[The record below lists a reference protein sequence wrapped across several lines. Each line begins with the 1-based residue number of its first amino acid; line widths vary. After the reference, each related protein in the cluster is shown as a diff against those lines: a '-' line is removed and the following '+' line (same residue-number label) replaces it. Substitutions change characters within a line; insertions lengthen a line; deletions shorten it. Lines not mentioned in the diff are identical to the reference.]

1 MSNNAGSSC
10 NNDGSSNNS
19 SSGGARVATDP
30 KKSFSLHCCCVIVD
44 ITPVSQPVARLTSAT
59 TASGRDV
66 AAAGAAGGGAA
77 GGASSSGL
85 GLSEN
90 VSQLASQLFRFGSKK
105 RSGVCICNAHL
116 HHGSLD
122 RLLQQQQEQQQ
133 QQQQPQ
139 QQQQQQ
145 QASGE
150 RSISWLVDGGGAGA
164 LLNAASSDESD
175 DKKQQQLKQQQ
186 QLLADETPPR
196 PPAAKSK
203 PKHSVKEEFERG
215 VEVEKFYHQINGDI
229 FEITRRVRAKHE
241 ESIKRKG
248 SVRLTEPHYVRVPPQ
263 LPPRRQKSAEE
274 VAMPKSALRQTEQ
287 LEWFD
292 RKAQQRHSARSAE
305 GGQVREETM
314 EWLRLQ
320 KRDRDRDRETPAR
333 TASGPSEI
341 TVLKDELPDWLLEHL
356 PRRAEIG
363 AADKPV
369 SSAYAKAL
377 AELLKKPLSRQSSG
391 PCEVSLLKTDIMDWL
406 TKMQSTGSAQSKATR
421 RGQHRSK
428 GGSIRSNSQE
438 EQSTEHAALQRK
450 RHSLGHSEEE
460 EQQQKQQQQ
469 QQKQQQQLPR
479 LDWIAYPLHTAT
491 AAATTT
497 VPSGYDVPVR
507 REERARERRLRHSAS
522 EVVSTATT
530 TPQLERLERLYAKP
544 HKERYQYVPKDTSA
558 STHHKSKRERS
569 RRHQTQRSATVTEM
583 SLPRAANPCK
593 AKRKSSSAERA
604 PRSRSPSPCTD
615 PACPL
620 LPVCTDPHCRYLE
633 CRRRRCLTSSASS
646 VNLARHQQ
654 LAQVQLHAVP
664 AHLINDSAATTPTTT
679 ATPPPTTAA
688 IDVAAA
694 TAAAAAAAATS
705 TERRLIICHECRSCA
720 PLLSCQNRKC
730 LNAAKCNSLPRC
742 AADFNRLRTTL
753 AQPPATLD
761 DIEPAPLDL
770 ELQPLPLLP
779 QQQQQQQHQAPQQLQ
794 HYRSNSQPNTLQ
806 RGDSNLGWLETVQQQ
821 HQLQP
826 QQQQHLAQQ
835 PQHHHHH
842 HQHVL
847 HTVTSNGG
855 GKLMKSASAA
865 SLNSRRRRHKTVH
878 FGENLLREVCQN
890 RKLIKEQ
897 EQVPSGSAPMQ
908 ANIQMLYNFVEGVLS
923 SWVDDDEDQ
932 VRSGAESEPEHGL
945 VALQPI
951 HRCNRLRY
959 QCIRRVVEEA
969 ADLQG
974 TLKLG
979 NSRYRHRHWRSTAKQ
994 CNEMFLRKISD
1005 DDRMS
1010 LTTAVSDEDDG
1021 ESVMASP
1028 YKAKAT
1034 GTAASSFNCTGAVRK
1049 AGFLSVKK
1057 WLLRKKHQIELAR
1070 KRGWKG
1076 YWVCLKGTTLLFYP
1090 CDSREGR
1097 SVEAAPK
1104 HLIIVDGAIMQPIP
1118 EHPKRDYIFCLSTA
1132 FGDAYLFQAPCQV
1145 ELENWVNSIHSAC
1158 AAAFARHRGKTGTL
1172 HLLQE
1177 EIFRLEKAIESDHK
1191 LKHMAELQQSV
1202 VTDQETRHQI
1212 QTQILQWEENLE
1224 RLHCEQFRL
1233 RCYMASLQ
1241 SGELPNPKSLLTHVS
1256 RPTKN
1261 TLNKLGVFTV
1271 SSFHAFICA
1280 RSPSL
1285 LNNLLAGRGATK
1297 RRPPML
1303 SRSNSGSSR
1312 RSMQM
1317 NSRDEPEKTFKVA
1330 MPDNAYSTVYLREA
1344 MSVEE
1349 FLASACARRSLNP
1362 MEHFVRVK
1370 KRRDM
1375 EDHNYFVPH
1384 RNDLIENYLHNHEF
1398 VEVCMKI
1405 LYQVELQRTTLEQMW
1420 GFSVEA
1426 ELIEN
1431 AERQDELCCYV
1442 SRVEDK
1448 SVAMHNGIIKGDEIM
1463 VINGAIVSDLDM
1475 MYLESVLQEEQSL
1488 SMMMRSSRTEPPDLV
1503 GIMRV
1508 TDDMIDSLVCP
1519 PPPTDP
1525 PVMSEEMIT
1534 GLIVPAPGWNGTGKD
1549 LYSPEAESS
1558 PAPSFVDPT
1567 VAQLSVGIVGGVA
1580 GLGVA
1585 KPTSRTSSFEI
1596 ENLLKTA
1603 EQVTGFCRSPQE
1615 TRKSS
1620 PTGSVT
1626 SSVSTT
1632 ALTPSRQLTDA
1643 EKLRKVI
1650 MELVDTERTYVKHLN
1665 NLLEHYLEPMKRE
1678 TFLSNAEINA
1688 LFGNI
1693 HEIVTF
1699 QRQFLQN
1706 LEEALELEPEFNKFE
1721 HCGQFRNVLFAIG
1734 SAFLYYVNHF
1744 KLYSSFCASHSKAQK
1759 VLHPNEGNH
1768 ALQEFL
1774 AARNPK
1780 QQHSST
1786 LESYLIKPIQRILK
1800 YPLLLQQMRNLT
1812 DTRADEHVHL
1822 CEALKGMEKV
1832 AEHINEMQRIHE
1844 EYGAIFDHL
1853 FRQHQKSC
1861 KQPIDLSPGDL
1872 LYYGGVEWLNISD
1885 FLGKIKKGL
1894 ELHAMCFVF
1903 KSAVV
1908 FLCKERLRQK
1918 KKLMGVSSKNAP
1930 NEVEII
1936 RYQVLI
1942 PVTEVQVRASSAKDM
1957 DSHFLWELIHLRSQL
1972 QRRSEKVYVLSNSTA
1987 DFRNAFLKTIRQII
2001 RESVRNMS
2009 IPMKNFG
2016 GSSGSVSGL
2025 SSQLGGYA
2033 GNSQTLERPKQ
2044 QITIVQG
2051 SHTLGK
2057 PKKKSGSQRHSAGN
2071 IDYDNLSGSQEG
2083 DDLPPTVGVVHYA
2096 PHTHTQQQQQLLQ
2109 QQQQQQ
2115 GGFRSRSKT
2124 LGDVTDAQQPQQQQQ
2139 PQQAAGPHPQPHPHP
2154 REPPPPPIRQPH
2166 LHHHSTD
2173 IERIDPGTKSEG
2185 EEDSQQGTI
2194 RPKATLGRTPNHLT
2208 LSTTSTLSVGS
2219 TGSQARLIQS
2229 SHPPASYQPVL
2240 MKDLGKSPSDCEL
2253 YSETELE
2260 SEAHAA
2266 QVAATFN
2273 LSLGSSGSLFTTTT
2287 AITEPSH
2294 SLQLTQ
2300 SQTPSSSSSSPHSNQ
2315 IIRHLSPRQSPRQ
2328 SPREEIEVIEIF
2340 ESEAERLAATQQVAV
2355 VHQHSGRE
2363 SQSQKKRSEREMIVA
2378 TDHAK
2383 LTETDATSR
2392 YMDKHLSELE
2402 QEDLAG
2408 LAAGRTCDIAAY
2420 MASLREKSF
2429 DGADVDAEEAQ
2440 DQQQN
2445 DSSLSPEPQTIVENT
2460 QQIITVDIE
2469 SPSSRP
2475 ATESDS
2481 TGGNTTGASERS
2493 GDETEDE
2500 PTNSLASHIV
2510 VIDKKV
2516 DKVFKTKAP
2525 EKVAGR
2531 SKSGKR
2537 QSIYISPDRSK
2548 SQGSS
2553 PVRIIKIKSPRN
2565 SVSEQ
2570 GKRRDSSQDRL
2581 SGSGSGSGS
2590 VAGSG
2595 SGRRTPSPRRSSE
2608 GGGGILKH
2616 TSMGGGGILKP
2627 PASPAKSKSPD
2638 RSCLKKGG
2646 PSHVCNVES
2655 SMSLSPR
2662 VSPRGSIDHLSPDRG
2677 ISCQRHSPRS
2687 SFDSHGSSDHNL
2699 DVPYGGAGG
2708 GGGGG
2713 ARKRS
2718 MSAHGSFE
2726 TGHKAG
2732 QGQETYQYY
2741 PVYDNQTC
2749 SDHYVAAAPT
2759 SSRHSR
2765 LSKSLER
2772 STSRDSTTTSSSHR
2786 PYGISPERSYVV
2798 YSSGPLRSQSAE
2810 NTFSQQPIYDALPPR
2825 QAPQQYMPMVSY
2837 MPDMDMD
2844 VGVDVGYGPSCPHE
2858 QAGYQLSSSAPEYTT
2873 CIDCLYQKRPS

>member
-1 MSNNAGSSC
+1 MEQAQLGQL
-10 NNDGSSNNS
+10 
-19 SSGGARVATDP
+19 DP
-30 KKSFSLHCCCVIVD
+30 SLK
-44 ITPVSQPVARLTSAT
+44 TQ
-59 TASGRDV
+59 
-66 AAAGAAGGGAA
+66 
-77 GGASSSGL
+77 
-85 GLSEN
+85 
-90 VSQLASQLFRFGSKK
+90 
-105 RSGVCICNAHL
+105 
-116 HHGSLD
+116 HGSLD
-122 RLLQQQQEQQQ
+122 RLLQQQQQQQ
-133 QQQQPQ
+133 QQQL
-139 QQQQQQ
+139 Q
-145 QASGE
+145 QAPQRPTASAVH
-150 RSISWLVDGGGAGA
+150 SIGGVIDGGGSGA
-164 LLNAASSDESD
+164 LLGSADSDGDGD
-175 DKKQQQLKQQQ
+175 DEKEPEL
-186 QLLADETPPR
+186 PPR
-196 PPAAKSK
+196 PPSRVKSN
-203 PKHSVKEEFERG
+203 VRQIKEEFDRG

-229 FEITRRVRAKHE
+229 FEITRRVRARDEDTIEQKV
-241 ESIKRKG
+241 IKRKG
-248 SVRLTEPHYVRVPPQ
+248 SVRLPPEPPPRQSSAVHSHIYHGHGHGHGQPHHGHRHTVDTSKPQ

-274 VAMPKSALRQTEQ
+274 VPVSKSATRAPEE

-305 GGQVREETM
+305 SGPVRDDTI
-314 EWLRLQ
+314 EWLERQ
-320 KRDRDRDRETPAR
+320 RGPVR
-333 TASGPSEI
+333 TSSGPSEI
-341 TVLKDELPDWLLEHL
+341 TVMKDEVPDWLLEHL
-356 PRRAEIG
+356 PRKRSMVERPLPPESKTSTA
-363 AADKPV
+363 
-369 SSAYAKAL
+369 SYAKALKEEL

-391 PCEVSLLKTDIMDWL
+391 PPGEFSILKTDIVDWL
-406 TKMQSTGSAQSKATR
+406 TKLQSSSRGSAREEAPPPKTR
-421 RGQHRSK
+421 RSHHRRN
-428 GGSIRSNSQE
+428 GSGDTQRSHSQE
-438 EQSTEHAALQRK
+438 DATVAQQAARK
-450 RHSLGHSEEE
+450 RHSLGHSDRSEEE
-460 EQQQKQQQQ
+460 VI
-469 QQKQQQQLPR
+469 
-479 LDWIAYPLHTAT
+479 DWIAYPLNRLQSLGKPPQVQQVQTI
-491 AAATTT
+491 
-497 VPSGYDVPVR
+497 DR
-507 REERARERRLRHSAS
+507 RQPFLDLHLKPAPPPQSQLPISTDRERRSHERSRERKLRHSAS
-522 EVVSTATT
+522 EVVTAPTT
-530 TPQLERLERLYAKP
+530 SAAAQSQLERLYAKP
-544 HKERYQYVPKDTSA
+544 HKERYQYVPKEAKDMMLPPKETAMTTATTAAISATSRE
-558 STHHKSKRERS
+558 SKRERS
-569 RRHQTQRSATVTEM
+569 RRHQTQRSATVSDM
-583 SLPRAANPCK
+583 SGHHNGGL
-593 AKRKSSSAERA
+593 KRKSSSAERA
-604 PRSRSPSPCTD
+604 PRSPSPCND
-615 PACPL
+615 PACRL
-620 LPVCTDPHCRYLE
+620 LPICTDPHCRFLE
-633 CRRRRCLTSSASS
+633 CQTTGRSGGTAVTTSASTM
-646 VNLARHQQ
+646 NLARHQQ
-654 LAQVQLHAVP
+654 VARAQMHTVP
-664 AHLINDSAATTPTTT
+664 AHITSDDTP
-679 ATPPPTTAA
+679 TPPPPPPTLQQQQLQQFQALPQ
-688 IDVAAA
+688 
-694 TAAAAAAAATS
+694 
-705 TERRLIICHECRSCA
+705 RRLVICHECRSCA
-720 PLLSCQNRKC
+720 PLLTCQNRKC
-730 LNAAKCNSLPRC
+730 FNAAKCNSLPRS

-753 AQPPATLD
+753 AQPPTTLN
-761 DIEPAPLDL
+761 DIEPAP
-770 ELQPLPLLP
+770 ETPSP
-779 QQQQQQQHQAPQQLQ
+779 QLRHPAMQ
-794 HYRSNSQPNTLQ
+794 YRSNSQPNTLQ
-806 RGDSNLGWLETVQQQ
+806 RGDSAAAIWQQE
-821 HQLQP
+821 
-826 QQQQHLAQQ
+826 
-835 PQHHHHH
+835 
-842 HQHVL
+842 
-847 HTVTSNGG
+847 SNGAVG
-855 GKLMKSASAA
+855 SSTMMATGITHAIISSSQPPLPPSSLHIGSMTNGRHYYNGRNGTSMPHLNGTNGKLMKSASAA

-890 RKLIKEQ
+890 RKLIKT
-897 EQVPSGSAPMQ
+897 EQVPSGSAPMK

-923 SWVDDDEDQ
+923 AWVDDDEEQ
-932 VRSGAESEPEHGL
+932 VRSGAESEPEQGTM
-945 VALQPI
+945 ALKPI
-951 HRCNRLRY
+951 YRCNRLRY
-959 QCIRRVVEEA
+959 QCIKRIVEEA
-969 ADLQG
+969 AELHG

-1202 VTDQETRHQI
+1202 VTDQDTRHQI

-1330 MPDNAYSTVYLREA
+1330 MPDNAYATVYLRDA

-1349 FLASACARRSLNP
+1349 FLASACARRNLNP

-1405 LYQVELQRTTLEQMW
+1405 LYQVELHRTTLEQMW

-1448 SVAMHNGIIKGDEIM
+1448 SVAMQNGIIKGDEIM
-1463 VINGAIVSDLDM
+1463 VINAAIVSDLDM

-1488 SMMMRSSRTEPPDLV
+1488 CMMMRSSRTEPPDLV

-1519 PPPTDP
+1519 PPPSDP
-1525 PVMSEEMIT
+1525 PVMSEEMIS

-1558 PAPSFVDPT
+1558 PAPSSVEPT
-1567 VAQLSVGIVGGVA
+1567 PAQMVAA
-1580 GLGVA
+1580 GT

-1626 SSVSTT
+1626 SSVSNA

-1650 MELVDTERTYVKHLN
+1650 LELVDTERTYVKHLN

-1706 LEEALELEPEFNKFE
+1706 LEEALELEPDFHKFE
-1721 HCGQFRNVLFAIG
+1721 HSGQFRNVLFAIG

-1800 YPLLLQQMRNLT
+1800 YPLLLQQLRNLT
-1812 DTRADEHVHL
+1812 DSRADEHLHL

-2009 IPMKNFG
+2009 IPMKGF
-2016 GSSGSVSGL
+2016 GSSGSVSGI
-2025 SSQLGGYA
+2025 SSQGG
-2033 GNSQTLERPKQ
+2033 GSGSSQTLERPKQ
-2044 QITIVQG
+2044 QITIIQG
-2051 SHTLGK
+2051 SQTLGK

-2071 IDYDNLSGSQEG
+2071 IDYDNLSGSQEA
-2083 DDLPPTVGVVHYA
+2083 DDVPMLH
-2096 PHTHTQQQQQLLQ
+2096 HQHQQQLQ
-2109 QQQQQQ
+2109 PT
-2115 GGFRSRSKT
+2115 GFRGRSKT
-2124 LGDVTDAQQPQQQQQ
+2124 VGDAIDLISSSIDPQQQHQKHMQHHQQ
-2139 PQQAAGPHPQPHPHP
+2139 QM
-2154 REPPPPPIRQPH
+2154 
-2166 LHHHSTD
+2166 HHHQQMHQSD
-2173 IERIDPGTKSEG
+2173 IERMDPGTKSEG

-2194 RPKATLGRTPNHLT
+2194 KAKATLGRTPNHLT

-2229 SHPPASYQPVL
+2229 SHPPSSYQPVL
-2240 MKDLGKSPSDCEL
+2240 MKDLGKTYSITNELSSESDL
-2253 YSETELE
+2253 Q
-2260 SEAHAA
+2260 AA
-2266 QVAATFN
+2266 SVAAAFN
-2273 LSLGSSGSLFTTTT
+2273 LSLGSSGSR
-2287 AITEPSH
+2287 AITIRGGDMANTGSRNGNNLHRVP
-2294 SLQLTQ
+2294 
-2300 SQTPSSSSSSPHSNQ
+2300 TPK
-2315 IIRHLSPRQSPRQ
+2315 RLSPRQSPKAD
-2328 SPREEIEVIEIF
+2328 IEVIEIF
-2340 ESEAERLAATQQVAV
+2340 ANELSQLTAAEQVSV
-2355 VHQHSGRE
+2355 VHHSGKE
-2363 SQSQKKRSEREMIVA
+2363 SSKKSSMRQASVSSGSSSNGA
-2378 TDHAK
+2378 TASASDVITHVV
-2383 LTETDATSR
+2383 
-2392 YMDKHLSELE
+2392 DKHLSDLE
-2402 QEDLAG
+2402 HEQLTD
-2408 LAAGRTCDIAAY
+2408 TTYDIAAY
-2420 MASLREKSF
+2420 MANLKEQALESQDLQM
-2429 DGADVDAEEAQ
+2429 DTQ

-2445 DSSLSPEPQTIVENT
+2445 DSSLSPEPQTVVENT
-2460 QQIITVDIE
+2460 QQTVVAEIE
-2469 SPSSRP
+2469 SPPRP

-2481 TGGNTTGASERS
+2481 TGTTTGTSEKS
-2493 GDETEDE
+2493 EDE
-2500 PTNSLASHIV
+2500 SEDAMSTGAHHII
-2510 VIDKKV
+2510 IDKKV
-2516 DKVFKTKAP
+2516 DKVFKSKPSEKAQKSSSGSSNSIASTGTK
-2525 EKVAGR
+2525 
-2531 SKSGKR
+2531 SKTTKSPR
-2537 QSIYISPDRSK
+2537 QSIHISPDRSK

-2553 PVRIIKIKSPRN
+2553 PVRIIKIKSPRS

-2570 GKRRDSSQDRL
+2570 GKRLSASSSRDSSADRL
-2581 SGSGSGSGS
+2581 S
-2590 VAGSG
+2590 

-2608 GGGGILKH
+2608 GSGILKRP
-2616 TSMGGGGILKP
+2616 TSPAAGILKP
-2627 PASPAKSKSPD
+2627 PPSPSKSKSPD
-2638 RSCLKKGG
+2638 RSCLKKLA
-2646 PSHVCNVES
+2646 PAHDCSVE
-2655 SMSLSPR
+2655 SLSPHI
-2662 VSPRGSIDHLSPDRG
+2662 SPRDSIEHLSPDRA
-2677 ISCQRHSPRS
+2677 STSLCQRHSPRS
-2687 SFDSHGSSDHNL
+2687 SFDSRSSEPTLDIPRSSLKSPRGSFESRSPDRCS
-2699 DVPYGGAGG
+2699 
-2708 GGGGG
+2708 
-2713 ARKRS
+2713 RKRS
-2718 MSAHGSFE
+2718 QSAHGSFE
-2726 TGHKAG
+2726 TGQRAAALAAS
-2732 QGQETYQYY
+2732 EAYYQYY
-2741 PVYDNQTC
+2741 PIYDNQTC
-2749 SDHYVAAAPT
+2749 SDHYISAATTGMQRDAGT
-2759 SSRHSR
+2759 STTSTRR

-2772 STSRDSTTTSSSHR
+2772 STSRESTTSSSYR
-2786 PYGISPERSYVV
+2786 YGVSPERIYTINTMGT
-2798 YSSGPLRSQSAE
+2798 GPLRSQSAE
-2810 NTFSQQPIYDALPPR
+2810 NAFERYAYDPHTGQHYQVQARESATAAPP
-2825 QAPQQYMPMVSY
+2825 AAFMYSHEPQ
-2837 MPDMDMD
+2837 
-2844 VGVDVGYGPSCPHE
+2844 CPHE
-2858 QAGYQLSSSAPEYTT
+2858 RIAAYQLSSSAPEYTT
-2873 CIDCLYQKRPS
+2873 CIDCMYQKRPS

>member
-1 MSNNAGSSC
+1 MEQ
-10 NNDGSSNNS
+10 
-19 SSGGARVATDP
+19 
-30 KKSFSLHCCCVIVD
+30 K
-44 ITPVSQPVARLTSAT
+44 
-59 TASGRDV
+59 
-66 AAAGAAGGGAA
+66 
-77 GGASSSGL
+77 
-85 GLSEN
+85 
-90 VSQLASQLFRFGSKK
+90 
-105 RSGVCICNAHL
+105 CI
-116 HHGSLD
+116 
-122 RLLQQQQEQQQ
+122 R
-133 QQQQPQ
+133 
-139 QQQQQQ
+139 
-145 QASGE
+145 
-150 RSISWLVDGGGAGA
+150 
-164 LLNAASSDESD
+164 
-175 DKKQQQLKQQQ
+175 
-186 QLLADETPPR
+186 
-196 PPAAKSK
+196 
-203 PKHSVKEEFERG
+203 
-215 VEVEKFYHQINGDI
+215 
-229 FEITRRVRAKHE
+229 
-241 ESIKRKG
+241 RKG
-248 SVRLTEPHYVRVPPQ
+248 SVRLAEPMGHAHVRIEQRPQ

-274 VAMPKSALRQTEQ
+274 VATMPKSALRQPPEQ

-292 RKAQQRHSARSAE
+292 RRAQQRHSARSAE

-314 EWLRLQ
+314 EWLKLQ
-320 KRDRDRDRETPAR
+320 KTASPIQPVR
-333 TASGPSEI
+333 TSSGPSEI
-341 TVLKDELPDWLLEHL
+341 TVLKDELPDWLLDHL
-356 PRRAEIG
+356 PRKKERERDRLPSD
-363 AADKPV
+363 ADKAV
-369 SSAYAKAL
+369 GSAYAKAL
-377 AELLKKPLSRQSSG
+377 ADLLKKPLSRQSSG
-391 PCEVSLLKTDIMDWL
+391 PCEFSLLKTDIVEWL
-406 TKMQSTGSAQSKATR
+406 TKMQGSSGTERGKSRRSHHRRNGSGGDAQP
-421 RGQHRSK
+421 
-428 GGSIRSNSQE
+428 RSNSQE
-438 EQSTEHAALQRK
+438 DAQDQSKTSHRK
-450 RHSLGHSEEE
+450 RHSLGHSGAVSEE
-460 EQQQKQQQQ
+460 EQQQ
-469 QQKQQQQLPR
+469 LTA
-479 LDWIAYPLHTAT
+479 DWIAYPLHKLQSLGKQPPPAQPPERMSI
-491 AAATTT
+491 
-497 VPSGYDVPVR
+497 PSGYAVPSALSHTPLCQR
-507 REERARERRLRHSAS
+507 REERSRERRLRHSAS
-522 EVVSTATT
+522 EVVASGGAGVASTSNTAH
-530 TPQLERLERLYAKP
+530 LERLYAKP
-544 HKERYQYVPKDTSA
+544 HKERYQYVPKTKES
-558 STHHKSKRERS
+558 SGRKERS
-569 RRHQTQRSATVTEM
+569 RRHQTQRSATVSDM
-583 SLPRAANPCK
+583 SAQRSGGH
-593 AKRKSSSAERA
+593 KRKSSSAERA
-604 PRSRSPSPCTD
+604 PRSPSPGPCTD
-615 PACPL
+615 PDCPL
-620 LPVCTDPHCRYLE
+620 LPICTDPHCRYQE
-633 CRRRRCLTSSASS
+633 CQARQCITSSVSS

-664 AHLINDSAATTPTTT
+664 AHLVGAMGSDVPTTPSTT
-679 ATPPPTTAA
+679 ATPPPPTGGGTMGVGATGAGGAGTT
-688 IDVAAA
+688 
-694 TAAAAAAAATS
+694 S
-705 TERRLIICHECRSCA
+705 ERRLVICHDCRSCA
-720 PLLSCQNRKC
+720 PLLSCRNRKC

-742 AADFNRLRTTL
+742 AADFNRLRTQL
-753 AQPPATLD
+753 AQPPTTLD
-761 DIEPAPLDL
+761 DIEPAPLDDL
-770 ELQPLPLLP
+770 EMQPLPSP
-779 QQQQQQQHQAPQQLQ
+779 PHPHPHH

-806 RGDSNLGWLETVQQQ
+806 RGDSASSAGMGVGVGGAGHVGLGGPGSGLAWLEPTTTLVQP
-821 HQLQP
+821 LP
-826 QQQQHLAQQ
+826 AYV
-835 PQHHHHH
+835 HH
-842 HQHVL
+842 
-847 HTVTSNGG
+847 SN

-890 RKLIKEQ
+890 RKLIKTEA
-897 EQVPSGSAPMQ
+897 QVPSGSAPMK

-923 SWVDDDEDQ
+923 AWVDDDEDQ
-932 VRSGAESEPEHGL
+932 VRSGAESEPEHG
-945 VALQPI
+945 VVPMQPI

-1330 MPDNAYSTVYLREA
+1330 MPDNAYSTVYLRDA

-1349 FLASACARRSLNP
+1349 FLASACARRNLNP

-1534 GLIVPAPGWNGTGKD
+1534 GLIVPAPGWNGTSKD

-1558 PAPSFVDPT
+1558 PATSFVDPAAMA
-1567 VAQLSVGIVGGVA
+1567 AQLAVGGMGGMGGVGGVVVG

-1603 EQVTGFCRSPQE
+1603 EQE

-1643 EKLRKVI
+1643 EKLRKVV

-1706 LEEALELEPEFNKFE
+1706 LEESLDLEPEFNKFE

-1918 KKLMGVSSKNAP
+1918 KKLMGVSSKNAT

-2016 GSSGSVSGL
+2016 GSSGSVSGH
-2025 SSQLGGYA
+2025 SSQGMGSMGYA

-2044 QITIVQG
+2044 QITIVHG

-2071 IDYDNLSGSQEG
+2071 IDYDNLSGSQEA
-2083 DDLPPTVGVVHYA
+2083 DDLPPSVGVVHYA
-2096 PHTHTQQQQQLLQ
+2096 SGHAHGQQMQPTGFRGRSKTVGDVTEITCSSPEPHQQQQQQHQQQHQ

-2115 GGFRSRSKT
+2115 
-2124 LGDVTDAQQPQQQQQ
+2124 QQLMQQQGH
-2139 PQQAAGPHPQPHPHP
+2139 AHAHPHPHPHP

-2166 LHHHSTD
+2166 LHHHSSD

-2240 MKDLGKSPSDCEL
+2240 MKDLG
-2253 YSETELE
+2253 
-2260 SEAHAA
+2260 
-2266 QVAATFN
+2266 
-2273 LSLGSSGSLFTTTT
+2273 
-2287 AITEPSH
+2287 
-2294 SLQLTQ
+2294 
-2300 SQTPSSSSSSPHSNQ
+2300 
-2315 IIRHLSPRQSPRQ
+2315 
-2328 SPREEIEVIEIF
+2328 
-2340 ESEAERLAATQQVAV
+2340 
-2355 VHQHSGRE
+2355 
-2363 SQSQKKRSEREMIVA
+2363 
-2378 TDHAK
+2378 
-2383 LTETDATSR
+2383 
-2392 YMDKHLSELE
+2392 
-2402 QEDLAG
+2402 
-2408 LAAGRTCDIAAY
+2408 
-2420 MASLREKSF
+2420 
-2429 DGADVDAEEAQ
+2429 
-2440 DQQQN
+2440 
-2445 DSSLSPEPQTIVENT
+2445 
-2460 QQIITVDIE
+2460 
-2469 SPSSRP
+2469 
-2475 ATESDS
+2475 
-2481 TGGNTTGASERS
+2481 
-2493 GDETEDE
+2493 
-2500 PTNSLASHIV
+2500 
-2510 VIDKKV
+2510 
-2516 DKVFKTKAP
+2516 
-2525 EKVAGR
+2525 
-2531 SKSGKR
+2531 
-2537 QSIYISPDRSK
+2537 
-2548 SQGSS
+2548 S
-2553 PVRIIKIKSPRN
+2553 PVWKPR
-2565 SVSEQ
+2565 
-2570 GKRRDSSQDRL
+2570 DM
-2581 SGSGSGSGS
+2581 
-2590 VAGSG
+2590 
-2595 SGRRTPSPRRSSE
+2595 
-2608 GGGGILKH
+2608 I
-2616 TSMGGGGILKP
+2616 
-2627 PASPAKSKSPD
+2627 
-2638 RSCLKKGG
+2638 
-2646 PSHVCNVES
+2646 
-2655 SMSLSPR
+2655 
-2662 VSPRGSIDHLSPDRG
+2662 
-2677 ISCQRHSPRS
+2677 
-2687 SFDSHGSSDHNL
+2687 NL
-2699 DVPYGGAGG
+2699 GTDP
-2708 GGGGG
+2708 
-2713 ARKRS
+2713 
-2718 MSAHGSFE
+2718 
-2726 TGHKAG
+2726 
-2732 QGQETYQYY
+2732 Q
-2741 PVYDNQTC
+2741 
-2749 SDHYVAAAPT
+2749 
-2759 SSRHSR
+2759 
-2765 LSKSLER
+2765 
-2772 STSRDSTTTSSSHR
+2772 STTR
-2786 PYGISPERSYVV
+2786 K
-2798 YSSGPLRSQSAE
+2798 
-2810 NTFSQQPIYDALPPR
+2810 D
-2825 QAPQQYMPMVSY
+2825 
-2837 MPDMDMD
+2837 D
-2844 VGVDVGYGPSCPHE
+2844 V
-2858 QAGYQLSSSAPEYTT
+2858 
-2873 CIDCLYQKRPS
+2873 KN